1 MANQARLNLELW
13 EASLGI
19 QFPKEILQ
27 FWKLAAKIK
36 PLEPQKAFEE
46 SLGITLVG
54 IFDVLAGKFENLHN
68 KDLLA
73 LHWRYSLDP
82 PEFFTVMAKGN
93 QGWHAGYL
101 LDDCSGKTGCFASSY
116 ADEGLSFTVDGQSI
130 FEALQSYF
138 AEEEMNLEDEGL
150 LEPDCLLIKVKTKVE
165 KYLTTQNMEQLNRDD
180 LLPTLDFGGVPKLDS
195 VVEPFEALELESIAE
210 EIWSD
215 KGLEKYSG
223 KARYFLENQQLGA
236 TWKLARDIWQRGD
249 EESLRIAGKFLAEV
263 YAKSA
268 RLPFQKILELHLA
281 DLNRE
286 WLDLTDSV

>member
-1 MANQARLNLELW
+1 LADR
-13 EASLGI
+13 ASLSLERWETSLGVHI
-19 QFPKEILQ
+19 PKEVVQ
-27 FWKLAAKIK
+27 FWNLAAKIK

-54 IFDVLAGKFENLHN
+54 IFDVLAGKFDHLHN

-82 PEFFTVMAKGN
+82 PEFFTLMAKGN

-116 ADEGLSFTVDGQSI
+116 ADEGLSFTVDGKSI
-130 FEALQSYF
+130 FEALQSYL
-138 AEEEMNLEDEGL
+138 AEEEMNLEDDGFL
-150 LEPDCLLIKVKTKVE
+150 DADCVLMKVKSKVE
-165 KYLTTQNMEQLNRDD
+165 KFLATQKIEQMERDQV
-180 LLPTLDFGGVPKLDS
+180 LPTLDFGGVPKLES
-195 VVEPFEALELESIAE
+195 VCEPFKELELDSIAE
-210 EIWSD
+210 EIWSE
-215 KGLEKYSG
+215 KGLEKYSE

-236 TWKLARDIWQRGD
+236 AWKLARDIWQRGD
-249 EESLRIAGKFLAEV
+249 EESLRIAGMVLAEV

>member
-1 MANQARLNLELW
+1 MADRAELSLEQW
-13 EASLGI
+13 ETRLGI
-19 QFPKEILQ
+19 QFPKEVLQ
-27 FWKLAAKIK
+27 FWNLASKIK
-36 PLEPQKAFEE
+36 PLEPLKAFEE

-54 IFDVLAGKFENLHN
+54 IFDVLAGKFDHLKN
-68 KDLLA
+68 KDLMA

-101 LDDCSGKTGCFASSY
+101 LDDCSGKSGCFASSY
-116 ADEGLSFTVDGQSI
+116 ADEGLSFTVDGKSI
-130 FEALQSYF
+130 FEALQSYL

-150 LEPDCLLIKVKTKVE
+150 LEPNCPLLKVKSRVE
-165 KYLTTQNMEQLNRDD
+165 KFLATQPILQMKKAETW
-180 LLPTLDFGGVPKLDS
+180 PTLDFGGVPNLEPGH
-195 VVEPFEALELESIAE
+195 EPFKELELESFEE

-215 KGLEKYSG
+215 KGLKKIMEKAHG
-223 KARYFLENQQLGA
+223 ALENQQLGTA
-236 TWKLARDIWQRGD
+236 WKFARDIWQRGD
-249 EESLRIAGKFLAEV
+249 EDSLRLAGELLAEV

-286 WLDLTDSV
+286 WLDLTDTV

>member
-1 MANQARLNLELW
+1 MSLEQW
-13 EASLGI
+13 ETSLGVHI
-19 QFPKEILQ
+19 PEEVLQ
-27 FWKLAAKIK
+27 FWNLAAKIK
-36 PLEPQKAFEE
+36 PLEPEKAFEE

-54 IFDVLAGKFENLHN
+54 IFDVLAGKFDNLHN
-68 KDLLA
+68 KNLLA

-82 PEFFTVMAKGN
+82 PEFFTLMAKGN

-116 ADEGLSFTVDGQSI
+116 ADEGLSFTVDGKSI
-130 FEALQSYF
+130 FEALQSYLT
-138 AEEEMNLEDEGL
+138 EEEMNLEDEGL
-150 LEPDCLLIKVKTKVE
+150 LDADCVLMKVKSKVE
-165 KYLTTQNMEQLNRDD
+165 KFLATQKVEQMERDQI
-180 LLPTLDFGGVPKLDS
+180 LPTLDFGGVPKLES
-195 VVEPFEALELESIAE
+195 VGEPFKELELDSIAE

-236 TWKLARDIWQRGD
+236 AWKLARDIWQRGD
-249 EESLRIAGKFLAEV
+249 EESLRIAGKVLGEV

>member
-1 MANQARLNLELW
+1 MILEQW
-13 EASLGI
+13 ETSLGVHI
-19 QFPKEILQ
+19 PLEVLQ
-27 FWKLAAKIK
+27 FWYLAAKIK
-36 PLEPQKAFEE
+36 PLEPEKAFEE

-54 IFDVLAGKFENLHN
+54 IFDVLAGKFDNLHN
-68 KDLLA
+68 KDLVA

-82 PEFFTVMAKGN
+82 PEFFTLMAKGN

-116 ADEGLSFTVDGQSI
+116 ADEGLSFTVDGKSI
-130 FEALQSYF
+130 FEALQSYL

-150 LEPDCLLIKVKTKVE
+150 LEADCLLLKVKSKVE
-165 KYLTTQNMEQLNRDD
+165 KFLATQKIEPMERGQV
-180 LLPTLDFGGVPKLDS
+180 LPTLDFGGVPKLES
-195 VVEPFEALELESIAE
+195 VGEPFMELEMDCIAE
-210 EIWSD
+210 EIWSE
-215 KGLEKYSG
+215 KGLKKYAE
-223 KARYFLENQQLGA
+223 KARYFLESKQPGTA
-236 TWKLARDIWQRGD
+236 WKLARDIWQRGD
-249 EESLRIAGKFLAEV
+249 EESLRIAGKVLAEV